1 MVHWPAEPHFDTD
14 MKLTYWIVPNG
25 VSSVTSVGSET
36 PAVGMRVTELGS
48 HDGRL
53 MIGRASS
60 GCDNGAP
67 PNMLPLNHS
76 PSGMVMPSDRS
87 SSELRNNVL

>member
-1 MVHWPAEPHFDTD
+1 MLQRPAEPQFDTD
-14 MKLTYWIVPNG
+14 MKLTYWMVPNG

-36 PAVGMRVTELGS
+36 PAVGISVTELGS

-53 MIGRASS
+53 MMGRAWVGPSS
-60 GCDNGAP
+60 GAP

-76 PSGMVMPSDRS
+76 PSGMVMPSERS
-87 SSELRNNVL
+87 SSELRNSEL